1 MKKGLSILLILAA
14 CFGFYGSAV
23 SLNDVLACK
32 SYWEEEGE
40 KTTADLNKL
49 EDGLDEL
56 GENTEAYL
64 DGIDQVAQGE
74 KDLAKG
80 KADLAAGEAD
90 YAAAPG
96 KLAKGKKAI
105 EEGEKTLKDGKNSIK
120 KLDEAIAGCKSIKK
134 AYKVELSP
142 TAPNMSWKAIYA
154 AAAGG
159 RSTIAGGVKQLAE
172 QLGALDPGLASVTGI
187 LAQNATNNS
196 VEGYKTFAGA
206 AQTALPLLKQVSTT
220 AGNAKAQIQ
229 SEAGAI
235 LSAADASTLSAIAT
249 QAATAA
255 GIPADNYKAAMQNKL
270 KQSIG
275 AYLSGSDKTAFET
288 EVGGMFSNNTAL
300 AGVKKRISGLSD
312 KLTAAKTGADTLAEG
327 ISSWLT
333 AYGGALEGQKEMA
346 SGVQEIVGGILS
358 DKETLLPAAQ
368 KAFGSQVINM
378 VKPYASASSPLIGCT
393 FAQFEEQMDM
403 IDGMGLFDGIE
414 AFFKGVKKEADK
426 LVAAGE
432 KDLAAGKAEYQK
444 GLADYKAAPAKLA
457 DGRAQLEKGLKD
469 LADGKAQLAEYEDGV
484 QQIRDGLKTLMETE
498 ANGGL
503 TPIAERIGVDEDFN
517 MEDGSLNFDAAYKG
531 VDSGREYS
539 ADSSVLITKELTQR
553 ATGFGFGIG
562 GGVLA
567 VLAAVLAFLKK
578 NKVAGV
584 LGILG
589 AAAAGVGIFIANSAG
604 LEFSAI
610 AGSALGAT
618 PMVALGAL
626 AVVALIASIAFFKA
640 PKAE

>member
-64 DGIDQVAQGE
+64 DGIKQVKQ
-74 KDLAKG
+74 
-80 KADLAAGEAD
+80 GEAD
-90 YAAAPG
+90 LVAGEKEYNKGLADYEAAPA
-96 KLAKGKKAI
+96 KLDAGKKQVA
-105 EEGEKTLKDGKNSIK
+105 EGEKSLKSLKTLISGLQQVTTGYKKDFVPGVDELRAGK
-120 KLDEAIAGCKSIKK
+120 ATIA
-134 AYKVELSP
+134 ATV
-142 TAPNMSWKAIYA
+142 A
-154 AAAGG
+154 AAAQ
-159 RSTIAGGVKQLAE
+159 S
-172 QLGALDPGLASVTGI
+172 GALDLESLATLVGVNP
-187 LAQNATNNS
+187 AEVQA
-196 VEGYKTFAGA
+196 
-206 AQTALPLLKQVSTT
+206 LLKGLTDTSAKDAAYNEVVKKAVASFKT
-220 AGNAKAQIQ
+220 AG
-229 SEAGAI
+229 
-235 LSAADASTLSAIAT
+235 
-249 QAATAA
+249 
-255 GIPADNYKAAMQNKL
+255 
-270 KQSIG
+270 
-275 AYLSGSDKTAFET
+275 
-288 EVGGMFSNNTAL
+288 TAL
-300 AGVKKRISGLSD
+300 AGYSEAAGTASAGLSQMSENLSKVIGNPYEGPTLEQIKSMISKDVKPVVTQLVGAFAKDKSSAVEQLFGGIAAAKDGTTAVKYIAQLKGAVDAVQTGIKTNTATMNGYADQIGAYTTGYSKLISGQKQLAGGLQQCLAGMIGNSD
-312 KLTAAKTGADTLAEG
+312 MNAALKQIAGDKYAMIQALATDKSPLFAADFDTFKTYMSQFVPM
-327 ISSWLT
+327 I
-333 AYGGALEGQKEMA
+333 EGQALPMLNKTKTD
-346 SGVQEIVGGILS
+346 GQ
-358 DKETLLPAAQ
+358 KTLDA
-368 KAFGSQVINM
+368 G
-378 VKPYASASSPLIGCT
+378 
-393 FAQFEEQMDM
+393 
-403 IDGMGLFDGIE
+403 
-414 AFFKGVKKEADK
+414 KKE
-426 LVAAGE
+426 
-432 KDLAAGKAEYQK
+432 LAA

-457 DGRAQLEKGLKD
+457 EGLKQLEDGRAQ

-517 MEDGSLNFDAAYKG
+517 MEDGSLDFDAAYKG

-539 ADSSVLITKELTQR
+539 ADSSVLITEELTQR

-589 AAAAGVGIFIANSAG
+589 AAAAGVGMFIANSAG